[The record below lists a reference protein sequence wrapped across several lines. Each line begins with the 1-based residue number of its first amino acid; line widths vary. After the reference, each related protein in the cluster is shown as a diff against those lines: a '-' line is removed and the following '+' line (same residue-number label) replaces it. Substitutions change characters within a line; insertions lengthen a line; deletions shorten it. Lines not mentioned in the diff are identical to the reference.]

1 MQQSQSQNKIHITD
15 SMLVSMSKFLRKAY
29 VGRMD
34 EDELYECVVLIED
47 EINKRFKV
55 RVDEARKHRAIC

>member
-1 MQQSQSQNKIHITD
+1 MQQSESQNKIHITD

-29 VGRMD
+29 VGRID
-34 EDELYECVVLIED
+34 EDELYSCVVLIED
-47 EINKRFKV
+47 EISKRFKA

>member
-1 MQQSQSQNKIHITD
+1 MQQSELQNKIHITD

-29 VGRMD
+29 VGRID
-34 EDELYECVVLIED
+34 EDELYSCVVLIED
-47 EINKRFKV
+47 EISKRFKA